1 MTNGLKNKKMRA
13 SGIVSVAALLLAAV
27 LASCGGK
34 KPASAAPPNEAARI
48 SIKGDKL
55 RVHYDGREIFAG
67 DISGVESGVEAKI
80 NVFRSGEA
88 VSQVILLT
96 PRGRGG
102 KVRLEGTLFAGPES
116 FPCEADRR
124 DRGPIMVRHVSGA
137 SRSLL
142 NRAVYDR
149 DRDWA
154 FSIDAGPKASVR
166 PLGGEPGV
174 RQYGFEA
181 EGGEIVVR
189 FRPRFYQVHRGLE
202 FFEPWTYKIWPH
214 PVVGWISWFAFLDKV
229 TETDIVD
236 TADTLSTVLLPFGYE
251 YLQIDDGYQRGEG
264 LPELWLEANA
274 KFPRGLG
281 FLPRYIKS
289 KGLKPGIW
297 TNVAFK
303 QADFAASRPD
313 WFVTDETG
321 RPARGNWIEFSL
333 DASKAEAVDAVV
345 RPVFRG
351 LREMGWE
358 YFKVDALRHLRYEG
372 YNAHAG
378 HFERTKSDLVAA
390 YRSYVEAIRQE
401 IGRDYFLL
409 GCWGIR
415 PELIGLLDG
424 CRIGTD
430 GFSYAGLAQFNS
442 WNNVVWRNDP
452 DHIEL
457 NEDRYK
463 STLVTSLTGSILL
476 LTDKPEVYR
485 TEAVEP
491 ARRAAPVLLT
501 RPGQIFDVDP
511 SRSDALGRV
520 GAEVSGSGPRVFDAG
535 LQPTCDLF
543 LLEIARPFE
552 DWMVL
557 GRTGESVREIRF
569 ADLGLDPGKE
579 YYVFEYWTRR
589 LLGSFSGSFAP
600 GPLDP
605 VFRSQALAIRERQP
619 RPQVIATSRHVTCG
633 GVDLADVRWA
643 DGKLSGKSVVVA
655 GDPYELFLTEP
666 EGYRMAKFDCPGAT
680 VFETKN
686 EGLMVRIKLLSG
698 RSGTVEWTAGFK
710 AIPDGGRAPNPANY
724 KY

>member
-1 MTNGLKNKKMRA
+1 M
-13 SGIVSVAALLLAAV
+13 
-27 LASCGGK
+27 
-34 KPASAAPPNEAARI
+34 
-48 SIKGDKL
+48 
-55 RVHYDGREIFAG
+55 
-67 DISGVESGVEAKI
+67 
-80 NVFRSGEA
+80 
-88 VSQVILLT
+88 
-96 PRGRGG
+96 
-102 KVRLEGTLFAGPES
+102 
-116 FPCEADRR
+116 
-124 DRGPIMVRHVSGA
+124 
-137 SRSLL
+137 
-142 NRAVYDR
+142 
-149 DRDWA
+149 
-154 FSIDAGPKASVR
+154 
-166 PLGGEPGV
+166 
-174 RQYGFEA
+174 
-181 EGGEIVVR
+181 
-189 FRPRFYQVHRGLE
+189 
-202 FFEPWTYKIWPH
+202 
-214 PVVGWISWFAFLDKV
+214 
-229 TETDIVD
+229 D

-303 QADFAASRPD
+303 QADFAASHPD
-313 WFVTDETG
+313 WFVTDETR
-321 RPARGNWIEFSL
+321 RPARGSWIEFSL

-345 RPVFRG
+345 RPVYRG

-358 YFKVDALRHLRYEG
+358 YYKVDALRHLRYEG

-378 HFERTKSDLVAA
+378 HFERTKSPLVAA

-401 IGRDYFLL
+401 IGRDHFLL

-476 LTDKPEVYR
+476 LTDKPALYR

-491 ARRAAPVLLT
+491 ARRAAPVLWT

-511 SRSDALGRV
+511 SRSGELGRV
-520 GAEVSGSGPRVFDAG
+520 GAEVSGSGSRIFDSG

-543 LLEIARPFE
+543 LLEITRPFE

-579 YYVFEYWTRR
+579 YFVFEFWTRK
-589 LLGSFSGSFAP
+589 LLGSFTGSFAP

-605 VFRSQALAIRERQP
+605 LYRSQALAIRERQP

-643 DGKLSGKSVVVA
+643 DGRLSGKSIVIA

-666 EGYRMAKFDCPGAT
+666 EGYRLDKFDCPGAT
-680 VFETKN
+680 VLETKN
-686 EGLMVRIKLLSG
+686 EGLMVRVKLLSG
-698 RSGTVEWTAGFK
+698 QSGTVDWSAGFE
-710 AIPDGGRAPNPANY
+710 AVPGANRPANPAKKQY
-724 KY
+724 